1 MKLGGR
7 NVIHKIFIIL
17 TCGGASAIGEADAR
31 RPSGSL
37 WRSVR
42 LPTVMGST
50 SAPSMGMC
58 PMGGSILFVD
68 EAKVDVDCSAGEL
81 LMQPGALSLGYPVD
95 GDALNQNRFPP
106 LSEKYRLFH
115 APCFPT
121 NVSEGAFLCA
131 QIDDR
136 YG

>member
-1 MKLGGR
+1 MLGDIK
-7 NVIHKIFIIL
+7 VINKKFIIL

-37 WRSVR
+37 WRSAR

-58 PMGGSILFVD
+58 PMGGSILAD
-68 EAKVDVDCSAGEL
+68 VDVDCSAGDL
-81 LMQPGALSLGYPVD
+81 LTQPGALSLGDPVE